1 MGAEALEGRIAVI
14 EISREESA
22 TKGRYVARVPGHA
35 EAGELTFSKLGSNT
49 LIADHTGVPEALR
62 GQGIAKALVERLV
75 ADARSEGFTIVP
87 LCPYIRAR
95 LPRHPEWADVMQLS

>member
-1 MGAEALEGRIAVI
+1 MIDR
-14 EISREESA
+14 
-22 TKGRYVARVPGHA
+22 
-35 EAGELTFSKLGSNT
+35 
-49 LIADHTGVPEALR
+49 LIAWGLHARGLVALLVIALVGGGLWSLSTLRVDALPDLTDVQVQVLVEAPGLSPVE
-62 GQGIAKALVERLV
+62 VERLV